1 MNMQIKGVSARQGRR
16 RIEQDRENKGTTVA
30 GRTISG
36 CRLSRAW
43 FLSSEIWN
51 CQLHCDWKGESDC
64 NPAEGFWR
72 LE

>member
-16 RIEQDRENKGTTVA
+16 RIEQDRENKRTTVA

-51 CQLHCDWKGESDC
+51 CQLHCDWK
-64 NPAEGFWR
+64 
-72 LE
+72 